1 MITRFASL
9 TALGLLAGL
18 VPGLALADTTA
29 PLRIGVLNDMS
40 GVYSDFQG
48 VGSVIA
54 AQMAVEDFGGTVNGR
69 KIEVLAGDHQNKP
82 DIGVGLA
89 NKWYDNDGV
98 DVIMDVPGSGIA
110 LAVADLSA
118 KKNKAFLASGAGT
131 SDLTGTKCTPNTVQW
146 TYDNWALAHGL
157 VNAASQQGAKKWFFI
172 TADYAFG
179 HDLEREA
186 TKAIAEN
193 GGEVV
198 GSVRHPIGTTD
209 FSAFLLQAQ
218 SSGADIVAFA
228 NAGGDLSNALK
239 GASEFGLA
247 ENGQKL
253 GAFILGVNNVKALGL
268 PTTEGILSVSSFYW
282 DQSDASRAFAAR
294 FQKLHP
300 NGNKPNDMQAG
311 VYAATLDYLKAVQ
324 KSGQSADGKAVV
336 AEMKAMGTEDPL
348 FGTGTIRADGRQ
360 IHPVTLFKVKS
371 PAESKGE
378 WDFWEAVVTIPADK
392 AFRPLKD
399 GGCPLV
405 AN

>member
-1 MITRFASL
+1 MPVRLSRITVA
-9 TALGLLAGL
+9 ALLASVFAG
-18 VPGLALADTTA
+18 PALAEDPA
-29 PLRIGVLNDMS
+29 PVRIGVLNDMS

-54 AQMAVEDFGGTVNGR
+54 AEMAVEDFGGTVNGR

-82 DIGVGLA
+82 DVGLA
-89 NKWYDNDGV
+89 LVSKWYDTDGV

-110 LAVADLSA
+110 LAVADMSA
-118 KKNKAFLASGAGT
+118 KKNKAFIASGAGT
-131 SDLTGTKCTPNTVQW
+131 SDLTGPKCTPNTVQW

-157 VNAASQQGAKKWFFI
+157 VNAASKQGVKKWFFI

-193 GGEVV
+193 GGTVV

-218 SSGADIVAFA
+218 ASGADMVAFA
-228 NAGGDLSNALK
+228 NAGGDLSNSLK

-247 ENGQKL
+247 EGGQKL
-253 GAFILGVNNVKALGL
+253 GAFILGVNNIKALGL

-282 DQSDASRAFAAR
+282 DQDDASRAFAAR
-294 FQKLHP
+294 FQKRHP

-324 KSGQSADGKAVV
+324 KTGQSTDGKAVV
-336 AEMKAMGTEDPL
+336 AEMKAMGTDDAL
-348 FGTGTIRADGRQ
+348 FGKGSIRPDGRQ

-371 PAESKGE
+371 PAESKGD
-378 WDFWEAVVTIPADK
+378 WDFWESVVTIPADQ
-392 AFRPLKD
+392 AFRPMKD

-405 AN
+405 TD